1 MGAVSYVETYYCF
14 GSLEQVFVC
23 LIISSSE
30 QPFVHVVLGT
40 LLVCQIIM
48 FYKNWVKFGPS
59 KTYPLSNRVQC
70 FHIYQH
76 SLPEFLWYR
85 MRKIKYYLIFKD
97 RQLKEKK
104 FKKF

>member
-48 FYKNWVKFGPS
+48 FYKN
-59 KTYPLSNRVQC
+59 
-70 FHIYQH
+70 
-76 SLPEFLWYR
+76 
-85 MRKIKYYLIFKD
+85 
-97 RQLKEKK
+97 
-104 FKKF
+104 